1 MENYLNYHKKNNIE
15 ILIYLLNKEGLTKL
29 MKHKFGNYFIQEIIR
44 DAKYPQIKMILELI
58 SHNFVEIS
66 ESNSGTHTIQTLLDK
81 VNAFELRN
89 IVLKSIE
96 NKELEMA
103 FNNNAT
109 YVLQKIIG
117 IIPDYERLNELKEAI
132 KEIVQEATEEIK
144 RLSEQLEDFQRR

>member
-1 MENYLNYHKKNNIE
+1 M
-15 ILIYLLNKEGLTKL
+15 
-29 MKHKFGNYFIQEIIR
+29 
-44 DAKYPQIKMILELI
+44 LI
-58 SHNFVEIS
+58 SQNFVEIS
-66 ESNSGTHTIQTLLDK
+66 ENNSGTHVLQTLLEK
-81 VNAFELRN
+81 VNNFELRN